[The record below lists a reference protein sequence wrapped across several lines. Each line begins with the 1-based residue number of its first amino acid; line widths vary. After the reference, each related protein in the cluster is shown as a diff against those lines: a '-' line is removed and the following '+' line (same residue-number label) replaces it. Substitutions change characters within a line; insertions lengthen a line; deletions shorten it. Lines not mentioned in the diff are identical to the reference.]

1 MRARD
6 WWSSHVYLLAGLG
19 WASVVVGA
27 LTFGF
32 VSALRHIVWASAMPG
47 HGMVAPW
54 LLGVAA
60 ILGIVLC
67 LFWYRVGLGIASY
80 RAQRRR
86 VSMALSTRLRPL
98 STSLP
103 AALTQTAEWYLA
115 ADDGE
120 RYALTWGLLRCRV
133 AISESLW
140 DTLDP
145 AARRAVL
152 FHEALHARVRDPLQQ
167 VILKVLSD
175 ALRPLGLGVLYPRYL
190 VQREINADKRA
201 LAACQGDDLPL
212 LTALQAAVG
221 ANPESV
227 VSYVGLAGA
236 LDARLHYLETHQ
248 SPDWP
253 PSSLAIRLWVS
264 LGAVVVTLTE
274 GLLVW
279 CHW

>member
-6 WWSSHVYLLAGLG
+6 WWSSHVYLLAGLA
-19 WASVVVGA
+19 WAAVVVGA

-32 VSALRHIVWASAMPG
+32 VSVLRHIVWASAMPG
-47 HGMVAPW
+47 RAMVAPW
-54 LLGVAA
+54 LWGVAL
-60 ILGIVLC
+60 ILGLALC

-80 RAQRRR
+80 RAQQRRM
-86 VSMALSTRLRPL
+86 SIALAARLRPL
-98 STSLP
+98 SQDLP
-103 AALTQTAEWYLA
+103 RTLTQTADWYLVS
-115 ADDGE
+115 DEGE

-140 DTLDP
+140 ITLDP
-145 AARRAVL
+145 AAQRAVL
-152 FHEALHARVRDPLQQ
+152 FHEALHAQVRDPLQQ

-227 VSYVGLAGA
+227 SYVGLAGA

-248 SPDWP
+248 TPDWP
-253 PSSLAIRLWVS
+253 PSSLAIRLGLS
-264 LGAVVVTLTE
+264 LGAVLVTLTE